1 MLKYHAI
8 NLLIFLFLAGC
19 NSPKLVNQNEVPN
32 FSSEEYE
39 HLDCQQLENKIAKLK
54 PIVDR
59 LSGVDNEHHYVM
71 HADMPLVGTGDNM
84 GAVELLKV
92 KAEIKSVKRIY
103 NQKDC
108 QSRLGGT

>member
-1 MLKYHAI
+1 MLC
-8 NLLIFLFLAGC
+8 LAGC
-19 NSPKLVNQNEVPN
+19 NSPKLVNQDEVPN

-39 HLDCQQLENKIAKLK
+39 HLDCRQLDDKIAKLK
-54 PIVDR
+54 PIVDT

-71 HADMPLVGTGDNM
+71 HRDMPFVGTGDSM

-108 QSRLGGT
+108 QGRLGRTSHNQ